1 MTSEELEKMTP
12 TREQIKNAREGWETI
27 FGMLRTL
34 KRDVLELTES
44 LLFLHDDGAGYKNNY
59 VVMDWNRYLNGI
71 DTVVYSMRQ
80 FIENETKQEN

>member
-1 MTSEELEKMTP
+1 MTSEELDKMTP
-12 TREQIKNAREGWETI
+12 TREQIKNAREGWGAI

-44 LLFLHDDGAGYKNNY
+44 LLFLYDDGAGYKNNY
-59 VVMDWNRYLNGI
+59 VVRDLNRYLNGI

-80 FIENETKQEN
+80 FIENDTESE